1 MLLTTP
7 AIVLSLQPYSDKAHL
22 LHTYTRAQG
31 RVNLLVYGLGRKKS
45 AAVYAP
51 MSLVELTFDYQP
63 TRSLQSL
70 RQSRLLYVPQQTFL
84 DPRRQSVALFLA
96 EVLYRTLRHP
106 MEDSELFAYLASVV
120 PELDTTPEPQ
130 HLHIRFMVSLA
141 AHLGF
146 AIDAEDRPDL
156 LTIPAT
162 RLARQ
167 SQLNALC
174 AYFAS
179 HIDDWQPPR
188 SLPIL
193 MELFD

>member
-7 AIVLSLQPYSDKAHL
+7 AIVLSLQPYSDKAHI
-22 LHTYTRAQG
+22 LHTYTRSHG
-31 RVNLLVYGLGRKKS
+31 RVNLLVYGVGKKKS

-51 MSLVELTFDYQP
+51 FSLVEITFDYQP
-63 TRSLQSL
+63 ARTLPSL
-70 RQSRLLYVPQQTFL
+70 RQCRLLYIPQQTLF
-84 DPRRQSVALFLA
+84 DPCRQAVALFLA

-106 MEDSELFAYLASVV
+106 MEDADLFAYLATVV

-130 HLHIRFMVSLA
+130 HLHLRFLFSLA
-141 AHLGF
+141 AYLGF
-146 AIDAEDRPDL
+146 AIDPEQQPEL
-156 LTIPAT
+156 LTIPASRT
-162 RLARQ
+162 ARQ

-174 AYFAS
+174 AYFAA

>member
-7 AIVLSLQPYSDKAHL
+7 AIVLSLQPYSDKAHI
-22 LHTYTRAQG
+22 LHTYTRTHG
-31 RVNLLVYGLGRKKS
+31 RINLLVYGVGKKKS

-51 MSLVELTFDYQP
+51 LSLTEITFDYQP
-63 TRSLQSL
+63 ARTLPPL
-70 RQSRLLYVPQQTFL
+70 RQCRLLYVPQQTML
-84 DPRRQSVALFLA
+84 DPRRQAVALFLA

-106 MEDSELFAYLASVV
+106 LEDADLFAYLATVV

-130 HLHIRFMVSLA
+130 HLHLRFLVSLA
-141 AHLGF
+141 AYLGF
-146 AIDAEDRPDL
+146 AIDPEQQPDL
-156 LTIPAT
+156 LTLPT
-162 RLARQ
+162 SRTARQ

-174 AYFAS
+174 AYFAA